1 MPDIF
6 VSIIVLGTFYL
17 IIYKCRNKDK
27 KVDQNIKENETLKFY
42 L

>member
-27 KVDQNIKENETLKFY
+27 KVEQNTGTFKFY

>member
-17 IIYKCRNKDK
+17 IIYKCGKKEK
-27 KVDQNIKENETLKFY
+27 KVNKENKNI
-42 L
+42 